1 MKKLSTILLLLSM
14 RVIVAQ
20 VGIGTT
26 TPTAQLDVNGTLRVR
41 TSVLTNRIA
50 AAKDSILVVDDIG
63 NVGRVSSKTVF
74 ESNLKSCVKGSF
86 TSSSDVALTLL
97 AGSSKIG
104 FDFEDFDINNEF
116 NSATS
121 EFTAKQNGIYQVTVQ
136 IKATPA
142 IAIATDFGVGIL
154 KNGTVINRTS
164 FANVGVVGVNVTP
177 PVRTLSTLVS
187 LNTGDTISFNVLSTL
202 LSLNLLGTREDCNF
216 TITQIR

>member
-1 MKKLSTILLLLSM
+1 MLIIFLLTISKG
-14 RVIVAQ
+14 IGQ

-26 TPTAQLDVNGTLRVR
+26 TPTADLDVNGTFRVR
-41 TSVLTNRIA
+41 TSVLTNSIT

-63 NVGRVSSKTVF
+63 NVSRVSSKTVF

-86 TSSSDVALTLL
+86 SSASDVALTLT
-97 AGSSKIG
+97 AGASKIN

-116 NSATS
+116 NTATS

-136 IKATPA
+136 IKATSA
-142 IAIATDFGVGIL
+142 IAIATNFGVAIL

-164 FANVGVVGVNVTP
+164 YANIGVLGVNVSP
-177 PVRTLSTLVS
+177 PIRTVSTLVS

-202 LSLNLLGTREDCNF
+202 LSLNVLGTREDCNF
-216 TITQIR
+216 TIQQIR

>member
-1 MKKLSTILLLLSM
+1 MKKLSTILLLLSV

-41 TSVLTNRIA
+41 TTVLTNNIS
-50 AAKDSILVVDDIG
+50 AAKDSILVVDNIG
-63 NVGRVSSKTVF
+63 NVKRVSSKTVF

-86 TSSSDVALTLL
+86 NSSSDVTLTLL
-97 AGSSKIG
+97 ADACKIG
-104 FDFEDFDINNEF
+104 FDFVEFDLNNEF
-116 NSATS
+116 NTTLS
-121 EFTAKQNGIYQVTVQ
+121 EFTAKQDGIYQVSVQ
-136 IKATPA
+136 IKATA
-142 IAIATDFGVGIL
+142 LIAVATNFGVAIL

-177 PVRTLSTLVS
+177 PIRTVSTLVS
-187 LNTGDTISFNVLSTL
+187 LNTGDSISFNVLSTL

>member
-1 MKKLSTILLLLSM
+1 MKKLSTILLLLSV

-41 TSVLTNRIA
+41 TTVLTNNIS
-50 AAKDSILVVDDIG
+50 AAKDSILVVDNIG
-63 NVGRVSSKTVF
+63 NVKRVSSKTVF

-86 TSSSDVALTLL
+86 NSSSDVTLTLL
-97 AGSSKIG
+97 ADACKIG
-104 FDFEDFDINNEF
+104 FDFVEFDLNNEF
-116 NSATS
+116 NTTQS
-121 EFTAKQNGIYQVTVQ
+121 EFTAKQDGIYQVSVQ
-136 IKATPA
+136 IKATSA
-142 IAIATDFGVGIL
+142 IAVATNFGVAIL
-154 KNGTVINRTS
+154 KNGTVVNRTS

-177 PVRTLSTLVS
+177 PVRTVTTLVS

-216 TITQIR
+216 TINQIR

>member
-1 MKKLSTILLLLSM
+1 MKKLSTILLLLSV

-41 TSVLTNRIA
+41 TTVLTNNIS
-50 AAKDSILVVDDIG
+50 AAKDSILVIDNIG
-63 NVGRVSSKTVF
+63 NVKRVSSKTVF

-86 TSSSDVALTLL
+86 NSSSDVTLTLL
-97 AGSSKIG
+97 ADACKIG
-104 FDFEDFDINNEF
+104 FDFVEFDLNNEF
-116 NSATS
+116 NTTQS
-121 EFTAKQNGIYQVTVQ
+121 EFTAKQDGIYQVSVQ
-136 IKATPA
+136 IKATSA
-142 IAIATDFGVGIL
+142 IAVATNFGVAIL
-154 KNGTVINRTS
+154 KNGTVVNRTS

-177 PVRTLSTLVS
+177 PVRTVTTLVS

-216 TITQIR
+216 TIQQIR

>member
-1 MKKLSTILLLLSM
+1 MKKYVLIIFLLTISKG
-14 RVIVAQ
+14 IGQ

-26 TPTAQLDVNGTLRVR
+26 TPTADLDVNGTFRVR
-41 TSVLTNRIA
+41 TSVLTNSIT

-63 NVGRVSSKTVF
+63 NVSRVSSKTVF

-86 TSSSDVALTLL
+86 SSASDVALTLT
-97 AGSSKIG
+97 AGASKIN

-116 NSATS
+116 NTATS

-136 IKATPA
+136 IKATSA
-142 IAIATDFGVGIL
+142 IAIATNFGVAIL

-164 FANVGVVGVNVTP
+164 YANIGVLGVNVSP
-177 PVRTLSTLVS
+177 PIRTVATLVS

-202 LSLNLLGTREDCNF
+202 LSLNVLGTREDCNF
-216 TITQIR
+216 TIQQIR

>member
-1 MKKLSTILLLLSM
+1 MKKNMLIFFLLTLSKGIG
-14 RVIVAQ
+14 Q
-20 VGIGTT
+20 VGIGTD
-26 TPTAQLDVNGTLRVR
+26 TPTAQLDVNGTFRVR
-41 TSVLTNRIA
+41 SSSLTNRLT

-63 NVGRVSSKTVF
+63 NINRVSSKTVF
-74 ESNLKSCVKGSF
+74 ESNLKSGVKGSF

-116 NSATS
+116 NSTTS

-142 IAIATDFGVGIL
+142 IAIATVFGVGIL

-177 PVRTLSTLVS
+177 PVRAVSTLVS
-187 LNTGDTISFNVLSTL
+187 LNTGDIISFNVLSTL